1 MATRRPCCAALQRI
15 EPACGEGVLRLL
27 DGPLPPPAIGAGML
41 VNELA
46 GLAQPLA
53 LVLDDYHL
61 LQNRAAHEVLR
72 ALVERLP
79 PKVHWWSRAA
89 KTRRCR

>member
-1 MATRRPCCAALQRI
+1 
-15 EPACGEGVLRLL
+15 
-27 DGPLPPPAIGAGML
+27 ML
-41 VNELA
+41 VNEIA
-46 GLAQPLA
+46 GLVQPLA